1 MMEKSETED
10 FLQAKE
16 IIKELFK
23 EKGITIKDLRPTVN
37 GTSVDFRFKA
47 VTKKGKEIKYAV
59 EIKRNNGRYI
69 SSKTLPLLFTKY
81 ISMMKERKED
91 ERLIEIF
98 LLPTMFII
106 FDIDKIVTN
115 VPLGQQNIANWN
127 IPLEN
132 YSKLDHRFRL
142 IYFLDFTIMK
152 SESFYKMIYYK
163 LASHLEIY
171 SGFKMEDNCMKSPS
185 EQAIHGHC
193 K

>member
-1 MMEKSETED
+1 MIKYTNQAMMEKSETED
-10 FLQAKE
+10 FLEARE
-16 IIKELFK
+16 IIEELFK
-23 EKGITIKDLRPTVN
+23 EKGIAIKDIRPTPN

-47 VTKKGKEIKYAV
+47 VTKGKEIKYAV

-98 LLPTMFII
+98 LLPTIFII

-132 YSKLDHRFRL
+132 YSTRRKER
-142 IYFLDFTIMK
+142 IPQPTIWLPTDK
-152 SESFYKMIYYK
+152 CSI
-163 LASHLEIY
+163 
-171 SGFKMEDNCMKSPS
+171 SGYTKKN
-185 EQAIHGHC
+185 
-193 K
+193 

>member
-1 MMEKSETED
+1 MIKYTNQELMEKSETED
-10 FLQAKE
+10 FLQARE
-16 IIKELFK
+16 IIEELFK
-23 EKGITIKDLRPTVN
+23 EKGIVIKDLRPTPN
-37 GTSVDFRFKA
+37 GTSVDFRFTA
-47 VTKKGKEIKYAV
+47 VTKKKEIKYAV

-115 VPLGQQNIANWN
+115 VPLKDLNIANWN

-132 YSKLDHRFRL
+132 YSTRMRNER
-142 IYFLDFTIMK
+142 IPQPTIWLPTDKCSISGYTKK
-152 SESFYKMIYYK
+152 S
-163 LASHLEIY
+163 
-171 SGFKMEDNCMKSPS
+171 
-185 EQAIHGHC
+185 
-193 K
+193 

>member
-1 MMEKSETED
+1 MIKYTNQELMEKSETED
-10 FLQAKE
+10 FLQARD
-16 IIKELFK
+16 IIEELFK

-37 GTSVDFRFKA
+37 GTSVDFRFTA
-47 VTKKGKEIKYAV
+47 VTKKKEIKYAV

-115 VPLGQQNIANWN
+115 VPLKDLSIANWN

-132 YSKLDHRFRL
+132 YSTRMRNER
-142 IYFLDFTIMK
+142 IPQPTIWLPTDK
-152 SESFYKMIYYK
+152 CSI
-163 LASHLEIY
+163 
-171 SGFKMEDNCMKSPS
+171 SGYTKKN
-185 EQAIHGHC
+185 
-193 K
+193 